1 MKKQTVKKVVETLPE
16 VLSFL
21 TEVLKLFQ
29 EKKK

>member
-1 MKKQTVKKVVETLPE
+1 MKKQTVQKAVETLPV

>member
-1 MKKQTVKKVVETLPE
+1 MKKQTVKKVVEKLPV

-21 TEVLKLFQ
+21 IEVLKLFQ

>member
-1 MKKQTVKKVVETLPE
+1 MKKQTVKKVVETLLE